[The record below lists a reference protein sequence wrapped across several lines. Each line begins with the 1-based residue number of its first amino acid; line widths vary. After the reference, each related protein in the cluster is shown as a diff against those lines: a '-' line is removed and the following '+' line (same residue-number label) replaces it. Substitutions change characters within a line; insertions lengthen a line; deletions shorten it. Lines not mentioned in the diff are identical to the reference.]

1 MNGMEL
7 ARAFWDAHRDGLFA
21 GDLAPY
27 AERAAAGLVGVGS
40 ECWGYDDETSR
51 DHDWGPGCCIWLTRD
66 DYEAVGAELSRRY
79 AEAAARPFM
88 GFQPRVP
95 ASASAAGRVGVFRV
109 EAFYVRFLHE
119 GMPRTLEEWR
129 RADEVQLAAVTNGEV
144 FQDGAGRF
152 TEIRERLLAYYPN
165 DLRLHRIANGC
176 LIAAQAGQYNF
187 PRQAAR
193 HEDLAALAA
202 LARFSDAAQQVVF
215 ALEKRYRPFY
225 KWSAR
230 RMLELGDLGR
240 SVHGHLDAALTM
252 FRSGNAAAATQAV
265 EHACERIT
273 AELLE
278 RGLSTC
284 RDAWLAAQA
293 EQVNAHVEDEALRCS
308 NLMEL

>member
-7 ARAFWDAHRDGLFA
+7 ARAFWDAHEDELFA

-27 AERAAAGLVGVGS
+27 AERAAAGLVGEGS

-66 DYEAVGAELSRRY
+66 DYEAVGAELARRY
-79 AEAAARPFM
+79 AEAASRPFM

-95 ASASAAGRVGVFRV
+95 ASASAAGRVGVFRI

-129 RADEVQLAAVTNGEV
+129 HADEVQLAAATNGEV
-144 FQDGAGRF
+144 FRDGAGRF

-193 HEDLAALAA
+193 GEDLAALAA

-215 ALEKRYRPFY
+215 ALERRYRPFY

-240 SVHGHLDAALTM
+240 SVHGHLDAALAM

-278 RGLSTC
+278 QGLSTC

-293 EQVNAHVEDEALRCS
+293 EQVNAHVEDDALRCS
-308 NLMEL
+308 NLMEP